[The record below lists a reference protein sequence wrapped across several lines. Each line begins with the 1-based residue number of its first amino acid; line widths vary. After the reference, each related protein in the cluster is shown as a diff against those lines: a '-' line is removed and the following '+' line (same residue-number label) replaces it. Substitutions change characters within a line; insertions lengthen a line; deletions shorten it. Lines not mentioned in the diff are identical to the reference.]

1 VKHNSYFDGKV
12 QSLALSEPEGPATVG
27 VLEKGSYTFST
38 STEELMTIVAGKV
51 RVRLPGGS
59 WKDYAGGET
68 FVVPKGTSFDIEGLG
83 DAAYV
88 CRYR

>member
-1 VKHNSYFDGKV
+1 MKHNSYFDGKV

-27 VLEKGSYTFST
+27 AIEGGSYSFST
-38 STEELMTIVAGKV
+38 STVELMTIVAGRV
-51 RVRLPGGS
+51 RVRLPGGDWS
-59 WKDYAGGET
+59 EYRAGSD
-68 FVVPKGTSFDIEGLG
+68 FSVPKGTTFEIEALG